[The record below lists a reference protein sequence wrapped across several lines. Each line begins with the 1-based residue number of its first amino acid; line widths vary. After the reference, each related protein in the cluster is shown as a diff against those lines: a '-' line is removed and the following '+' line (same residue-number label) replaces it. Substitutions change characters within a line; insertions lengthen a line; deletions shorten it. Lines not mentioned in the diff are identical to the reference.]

1 MGNLQSPEN
10 YNMKDLYIDVS
21 LKTCINGSPYD
32 FTGKKTFDTSFY
44 RKNIGFGINDINI
57 EISTS
62 LQPVIDITFKDLYG
76 NTAFG
81 TQRGYSD
88 GIDSSVLFNWPPPK
102 FIFSFK
108 GYLGRRVTWLLNL
121 KTTNVS
127 FVPSDGSY
135 EIKCTFV
142 PNQWGFLAD
151 LPALYLFACKRL
163 RYEAY
168 GNKEYEVVGDNCI
181 FGIDSVFSYIKIGKR
196 VDTKTEEVTKQF
208 DLLLKQL
215 GSIKYGLAYE
225 VCGSKNITI
234 DQEITGVVNNIPVT
248 GFIDLKVTSPG
259 KDLNELVKLYK
270 DTNNI
275 NKINTFLQ
283 ANLMQKDSSG
293 NYINVYKKKD
303 WLQITG
309 NGGIR
314 GVQTQDLQ
322 REKAKIFKIVD
333 DNINAIDNDI
343 KRRIFSSSKS
353 QISKLTIGEVFR
365 QLSRDSAF
373 ILGSIL
379 QAGFEGYEKNKAK
392 RDGGKNELIGK
403 CFPLYINKKGEEI
416 PATMPSDVTRYGS
429 GPSED
434 YGVAEY
440 EMLFVDKFI
449 ESIGEGITVDLVS
462 EDVAASSDGII
473 KNRINNLEGIQ
484 PNPYKPFYS
493 NIAENILIRSGIIAF
508 ITRSSDPSRPGDYP
522 NDSGSDNDDANA
534 IASLSVLDMDNLGKD
549 ILAQLSFEDN
559 KKLKRFCTFF
569 NNFISDDSDE
579 LDTKIGRNMLTYRGE
594 KGMAFDDAS
603 ISSIFLEP
611 ISSDIYDHQ
620 VEVNNKPLT
629 LRKIIS
635 ELFSDDSLMLNASN
649 QNNNGGNSVNQN
661 AGTVFQRFTQGN
673 NNINSEETGM
683 FYNSSNDENI
693 FLNKQ
698 FIDINSLCAVV
709 TLNNGLYWNLPTN
722 NSDSYVFVLF
732 DNPADALKTK
742 EVNVFDSTSIEDI
755 EDGEDDPIGYVQ
767 ITQYKSTVD
776 GSEKTHAI
784 TLFNRR
790 VKDANGGNAVN
801 YSAFKTFYPEPGF
814 TNDVDN
820 DMYLQKRY
828 IQRDEV
834 ISNGDVPAQN
844 LSIAVYTHMEQTTST
859 SNTNNDRFAVFGP
872 FYRPYHFWDV
882 RARNQRVAIKTMCK
896 TILKKFDEIE
906 TNKSEVMASIFGKAN
921 ESREALYKQMHTIFH
936 QWQIMASSVMGRE
949 FCSEIAV
956 SGGENLG
963 KIFEREFG
971 MCDRHQPR
979 RADKTL
985 LKDYLPNNDGNTLFV
1000 YDYPLAPVRA
1010 ENLDVRKSIINIDA
1024 LYKPNGNTTVLNLIQ
1039 QICTKNNFVFVP
1051 FPGDANSDNINEIYK
1066 PFPVYQGDER
1076 IMNYFHVIYTPTPE
1090 TRSKLSNDGSE
1101 LISDYMNTSDFQNDA
1116 ISISFGA
1123 IDNQIVKNV
1132 NVGTDYSKPTAESI
1146 LNLQRLVDKENSD
1159 HKVAM
1164 DCSMLPVYEGR
1175 SFTAKIDMIGNAQ
1188 VYPMQY
1194 FYLEK
1199 MPMFKGLYQ
1208 IMKVSHS
1215 ITPNDMS
1222 TSIEGIRMRFDVGN
1236 KRYGGIPP
1244 ITLED
1249 LERLGDVAMPR
1260 LSATTVSRGN
1270 TVVGNAIPSILGVED
1285 ISQEFIEFIKTKD
1298 YKITSLRDMDA
1309 FVFDITK
1316 GKYSTFLSF
1325 FNATQS
1331 GTGEFIIPKD
1341 GVNQKLNDI
1350 RGAYGNQNLKL
1361 FNSIPV
1367 LSTRTDKTLN
1377 PLEAIT
1383 MWELTLSES
1392 GGKGVNEG
1400 GGLAYFFETT
1410 IPGLGAGSKQSYNT
1424 SPNKTLYQCLK
1435 DSNFKKR
1442 FNTSSYTIGK
1452 DLFANPPDWTKGV
1465 IFNLKYKEISAK
1477 NIVYHADF
1485 AKFRGRGYIQ
1495 NTWRSAYSSL
1505 LSQIKNL
1512 GNSQINTIIN
1522 TWRQNIVGA
1531 ESNDN
1536 LLTVSTNNEW
1546 DTLFAINDVQT
1557 IAYREFL
1564 KKHAS
1569 TSGFHTVDPGQ
1580 ITINLNNNLGAIKV
1594 KIISICMAPSWKS
1607 HLYGYNNYSRI
1618 AQICNTLI
1626 AIYNA

>member
-21 LKTCINGSPYD
+21 LKTCINGSAYD

-44 RKNIGFGINDINI
+44 RENIGFGITDINI

-102 FIFSFK
+102 FRFSFK

-121 KTTNVS
+121 KTTNVA

-168 GNKEYEVVGDNCI
+168 GNKEYEIVGDNCV

-196 VDTKTEEVTKQF
+196 VEIKTEEVTKQF

-215 GSIKYGLAYE
+215 GGIKYRIANE
-225 VCGSKNITI
+225 VCGSKNITLG
-234 DQEITGVVNNIPVT
+234 QEIIGIVNNVSIPDFV
-248 GFIDLKVTSPG
+248 DLKVVSPN
-259 KDLNELVKLYK
+259 KELNELVKLFK
-270 DTNNI
+270 DSGNI
-275 NKINTFLQ
+275 NKLNTFLQ
-283 ANLMQKDSSG
+283 ANLMQKDGG
-293 NYINVYKKKD
+293 NNYVNVYKSID
-303 WLQITG
+303 WLLING
-309 NGGIR
+309 DGGIR
-314 GVQTQDLQ
+314 GISNQDLQ
-322 REKAKIFKIVD
+322 REKVKIFKIVD
-333 DNINAIDNDI
+333 NNINAIDNDI

-379 QAGFEGYEKNKAK
+379 QAGFEGYEKNKDK
-392 RDGGKNELIGK
+392 RDGENGKKELIGK
-403 CFPLYINKKGEEI
+403 CFPLYINEKGEEI
-416 PATMPSDVTRYGS
+416 PATTPSDVTKYGS
-429 GPSED
+429 GPSTD

-449 ESIGEGITVDLVS
+449 ESIGEGIAVDLVS
-462 EDVAASSDGII
+462 EDVAESSDGII
-473 KNRINNLEGIQ
+473 KNRINNLEGIR

-522 NDSGSDNDDANA
+522 NNSGFDRDGSDA
-534 IASLSVLDMDNLGKD
+534 IASLSVVDMDNLNNDMLTK
-549 ILAQLSFEDN
+549 LSFEDN
-559 KKLKRFCTFF
+559 QKLKRFCTFF
-569 NNFISDDSDE
+569 NNFISDDSEE
-579 LDTKIGRNMLTYRGE
+579 LNTKIGENILNYDGG
-594 KGMAFDDAS
+594 KGAYFDDDSVSA
-603 ISSIFLEP
+603 IFLEP
-611 ISSDIYDHQ
+611 IPTEIYDHK
-620 VEVNNKPLT
+620 VKVNDSPLT
-629 LRKIIS
+629 LREIIS
-635 ELFSDDSLMLNASN
+635 ELFFGNGTSAS
-649 QNNNGGNSVNQN
+649 QN
-661 AGTVFQRFTQGN
+661 AFTSGN
-673 NNINSEETGM
+673 TFTNSAETGM
-683 FYNSSNDENI
+683 FYNSNSDENV

-698 FIDINSLCAVV
+698 FIDKDSLCAVV
-709 TLNNGLYWNLPTN
+709 TSNNGLYWNLPTDN
-722 NSDSYVFVLF
+722 ADKYVFVLF

-742 EVNVFDSTSIEDI
+742 EINVSDATSIEDI
-755 EDGEDDPIGYVQ
+755 EKGEDDPVGYVQ
-767 ITQYKSTVD
+767 ISQYKSSVD

-790 VKDANGGNAVN
+790 VEKSNAVN
-801 YSAFKTFYPEPGF
+801 YSAFKTFYPEPGY

-828 IQRDEV
+828 IQRNET
-834 ISNGDVPAQN
+834 ISNGDIPAQN
-844 LSIAVYTHMEQTTST
+844 LSVAVYTHMEQATSV

-872 FYRPYHFWDV
+872 FYKPYHFWDV

-896 TILKKFDEIE
+896 TILKKLNEIE
-906 TNKSEVMASIFGKAN
+906 TQKSEVMASIFGKAN

-936 QWQIMASSVMGRE
+936 QWQIMASSIIGRE
-949 FCSEIAV
+949 FCNDITV

-963 KIFEREFG
+963 KVFEREFG

-979 RADKTL
+979 KKDRTL
-985 LKDYLPNNDGNTLFV
+985 LKDYLLNNDSNTLFV
-1000 YDYPLAPVRA
+1000 YDYPLAPVRG
-1010 ENLDVRKSIINIDA
+1010 EDLDVRKSIINIDA

-1039 QICTKNNFVFVP
+1039 QICTKNNFIFVP

-1066 PFPVYQGDER
+1066 PFPVYPGDEK

-1090 TRSKLSNDGSE
+1090 TRSKLSNDGNE

-1116 ISISFGA
+1116 ISVSFGS
-1123 IDNQIVKNV
+1123 INNQIVKNI

-1164 DCSMLPVYEGR
+1164 DCSMLPIYEGR

-1199 MPMFKGLYQ
+1199 MPMFQGLYQ

-1222 TSIEGIRMRFDVGN
+1222 TSVEGIRMRFDVLN
-1236 KRYGGIPP
+1236 KSYGGIPP
-1244 ITLED
+1244 ITLDD

-1260 LSATTVSRGN
+1260 ISASTFSNRS
-1270 TVVGNAIPSILGVED
+1270 AIPSILGGED

-1331 GTGEFIIPKD
+1331 GTGEFVIPKD
-1341 GVNQKLNDI
+1341 GIKQKLNEI
-1350 RGAYGNQNLKL
+1350 RGAYNNQNLKL
-1361 FNSIPV
+1361 FNSISV
-1367 LSTRTDKTLN
+1367 LSTKADKTLN

-1410 IPGLGAGSKQSYNT
+1410 IPGLGEGSKQSYNLD
-1424 SPNKTLYQCLK
+1424 SEGRNKTLYSCLM
-1435 DSNFKKR
+1435 DSSFKKR
-1442 FNTSSYTIGK
+1442 FSSSSYTIGK
-1452 DLFANPPDWTKGV
+1452 DLFVNPPSWTKGTK
-1465 IFNLKYKEISAK
+1465 FNSKYGEASAK
-1477 NIVYHADF
+1477 NVVYHADF

-1495 NTWRSAYSSL
+1495 NTFRTAYSSL

-1512 GNSQINTIIN
+1512 GNSKINAIIN

-1531 ESNDN
+1531 ETNDK

-1546 DTLFAINDVQT
+1546 DALFAIDDVQA
-1557 IAYREFL
+1557 IAYKEFL

-1580 ITINLNNNLGAIKV
+1580 ITINLNNNLGAIKA
-1594 KIISICMAPSWKS
+1594 KITSICMAPSWTS

-1626 AIYNA
+1626 TFYNA